1 MTFFIDT
8 PKVRG
13 RVTIIGEHEI
23 IIAAPYA
30 LRSFIDRPLMTLCQH
45 LLKKYG
51 RLNIKKVLE
60 NHDQ

>member
-13 RVTIIGEHEI
+13 RVTIIGDLEI

-30 LRSFIDRPLMTLCQH
+30 LRSFIDRPLMALCQH

-51 RLNIKKVLE
+51 RLNIKKVE
-60 NHDQ
+60 NKND

>member
-1 MTFFIDT
+1 MTFYLET
-8 PKVRG
+8 SKVRG
-13 RVTIIGEHEI
+13 RVTIVGELEI
-23 IIAAPYA
+23 IISAPYA
-30 LRSFIDRPLMTLCQH
+30 LRNFIDRPLMTLCQH